1 MSNMGKRRYELP
13 GINELSKEQEAVNY
27 LDREGKHLIV
37 GGPGTGKSV
46 VALLRTRL
54 LAANKEDYQF
64 LVYNVLLEKASRQLY
79 PDLKSARWISWFNSI
94 YKSLFRKSPPKRSTD
109 CADIMWDQVINHIL
123 DSNVLP
129 LQSKYMVMDEGQDMP
144 PGFYEAL
151 MALGAE
157 NIFVAADQN
166 QQITEY
172 NANLKQLRETLNID
186 QDEVIKLKE
195 NFRQKDKGYHV
206 ALLADAFYPD
216 DPGTTRPE
224 LPQKTSTET
233 PLLYTYP
240 HEKFEVLIE
249 RIIKI
254 VERNPK
260 ELICI
265 IVPKDDTRKKYFNG
279 LNKVMDRLQNVVGD
293 INISTYY
300 SGIAQIDPR
309 ELKKIRFDQGGIMV
323 INYKSCKGLEFDTVF
338 IADINDFY
346 FDQGSDATKRIFYV
360 MVARARER
368 VFLLCEA
375 KKYCPVEK
383 ILPNDKT
390 ILQRK

>member
-1 MSNMGKRRYELP
+1 MSNMRKRRYELP

-27 LDREGKHLIV
+27 LNREGKHLIV

-54 LAANKEDYQF
+54 LAADKQDYLF
-64 LVYNVLLEKASRQLY
+64 LVYNVLLEQASKQLY
-79 PDLKSARWISWFNSI
+79 PGLKSARWISWFNSI
-94 YKSLFRKSPPKRSTD
+94 YKNLFGKFPPKRSTD
-109 CADIMWDQVINHIL
+109 YADIEWNQAIKRIL
-123 DSNVLP
+123 DNDVLP
-129 LQSKYMVMDEGQDMP
+129 LQSKYLVMDEGQDMP

-157 NIFVAADQN
+157 NFFVAADQN

-172 NANLKQLRETLNID
+172 NANLKQLRETLDID
-186 QDEVIKLKE
+186 QDKVIKLKE
-195 NFRQKDKGYHV
+195 NFRQKNKGYHV

-216 DPGTTRPE
+216 DPGTARPE
-224 LPQKTSTET
+224 PPQKTSAET
-233 PLLYTYP
+233 PLLYTYT
-240 HEKFEVLIE
+240 HEKFDVLIE

-260 ELICI
+260 ELIGI

-300 SGIAQIDPR
+300 SGIDPR

-323 INYKSCKGLEFDTVF
+323 INSQSCKGLEFDTVF

-375 KKYCPVEK
+375 EKDCPVEK

>member
-1 MSNMGKRRYELP
+1 MSNMRKRRYELP

-27 LDREGKHLIV
+27 LDREGKYLIV

-54 LAANKEDYQF
+54 LAADKQDHLF
-64 LVYNVLLEKASRQLY
+64 LVYNVLLEQASRQLY
-79 PDLKSARWISWFNSI
+79 PDLKSTRWISWFNSI
-94 YKSLFRKSPPKRSTD
+94 YKNLFGNFPPKRSTD
-109 CADIMWDQVINHIL
+109 CADIEWDQAIKRIL
-123 DSNVLP
+123 DNDVLP
-129 LQSKYMVMDEGQDMP
+129 LQSKYLVMDEGQDMP
-144 PGFYEAL
+144 PGFYETL

-172 NANLKQLRETLNID
+172 NANLKQLRETLVID
-186 QDEVIKLKE
+186 QDKVIKLKE

-216 DPGTTRPE
+216 DPGTTRPG

-260 ELICI
+260 ELIGI
-265 IVPKDDTRKKYFNG
+265 IVPKDDTRKKYFNE

-300 SGIAQIDPR
+300 SGIDPR

-375 KKYCPVEK
+375 EKYCPVEK
-383 ILPNDKT
+383 ILPNDET